1 MDQNVM
7 NNHFIQNTYV
17 KITNLMPIFNTVFGS
32 RERGRIDCGR
42 RESTEIKIF
51 PPFGIL
57 VREERK
63 INFHGSHS

>member
-1 MDQNVM
+1 
-7 NNHFIQNTYV
+7 
-17 KITNLMPIFNTVFGS
+17 VFGS